1 MARKRPATKPIP
13 LAPPELRSRK
23 QARRITTQF
32 HRLTRKRDQAASAGD
47 DDRVRELDRAIEE
60 GGGRALYQ
68 RASQVSTSY
77 FSTSRWVLGYLVRN
91 GWIHG
96 RPSVCS
102 STNSERA
109 REDKGG
115 AEFDL
120 DGNSRPK
127 TRSNGREEKRP
138 TRLLEVGA
146 INTEL
151 LDASKSSNESAP
163 HHVNVKPLNV
173 TRRRG
178 GGLRVRSIDLRS
190 MHPEIEQADFLA
202 IPLTDDEQ
210 DRYDVIVCSM
220 VLNCVTTPIQR
231 GEMVKRLFHFLLPG
245 GLCFITIPKSC
256 LALSPYMDRLKF
268 QEALAFTGLEV
279 LESKETPKIAFFI
292 CERPEPV
299 MTQVM
304 LSGSAS
310 SILQT
315 KLEKF
320 RDISTI
326 RRGRKYTNDFS
337 IVFR

>member
-1 MARKRPATKPIP
+1 
-13 LAPPELRSRK
+13 
-23 QARRITTQF
+23 
-32 HRLTRKRDQAASAGD
+32 
-47 DDRVRELDRAIEE
+47 LDRAIQE

-96 RPSVCS
+96 RPKVRS
-102 STNSERA
+102 SMNNERA
-109 REDKGG
+109 KEGNSD
-115 AEFDL
+115 ADL
-120 DGNSRPK
+120 DGNSRSK
-127 TRSNGREEKRP
+127 TRSKWREEKRP

-151 LDASKSSNESAP
+151 LDASKSSSESAP
-163 HHVNVKPLNV
+163 HHANGIPLNIS
-173 TRRRG
+173 RRRG
-178 GGLRVRSIDLRS
+178 GGLQVRSIDLRS

-202 IPLTDDEQ
+202 IPLTDNEQ
-210 DRYDVIVCSM
+210 EKYDVIVCSM

-231 GEMVKRLFHFLLPG
+231 GKMVKRLFQFLSPG

-256 LALSPYMDRLKF
+256 LTLSPYMDRLKF

-279 LESKETPKIAFFI
+279 LETKETPKIAFFI
-292 CERPEPV
+292 CERPDPEI
-299 MTQVM
+299 TQVVS
-304 LSGSAS
+304 SGSAS
-310 SILQT
+310 SIVQT

-326 RRGRKYTNDFS
+326 RQGRKYTNDFS